1 MEKIF
6 VGSLDDK
13 QKMSGVYFDD
23 SQFAGLPSVIRVP
36 FDHWTPRGEYDDA
49 TSSYIPDTLR
59 RVDMS
64 AWSEDA
70 VQYALKAPD
79 PNIKAIMMGNIKLMN
94 VWVIIPDKDNCPK
107 EFNAVKSV
115 VNKIDDGFD
124 KNPNKDLLLTGCV
137 CHVIPLGAQYGNFKG
152 MQLALYNLDKVKVS
166 FVDAL
171 KA

>member
-13 QKMSGVYFDD
+13 QKMTGVYFDD
-23 SQFAGLPSVIRVP
+23 SQFAGLPSTIRVP
-36 FDHWTPRGEYDDA
+36 FDHWKPRGEYDSA
-49 TSSYIPDTLR
+49 TNSYISGTLH

-64 AWSEDA
+64 AWNEDA

-79 PNIKAIMMGNIKLMN
+79 PNIQAVMMGNIKLMN
-94 VWVIIPDKDNCPK
+94 VWVIVPDKDEYP
-107 EFNAVKSV
+107 EDFNAVKKAV
-115 VNKIDDGFD
+115 EKISNGFD
-124 KNPNKDLLLTGCV
+124 KNSNKDLLLSNCV

-152 MQLALYNLDKVKVS
+152 MQLALYNLGKVKIS
-166 FVDAL
+166 FVDSI